1 MIQLKIFQVYINI
14 SFKMLS
20 FRANIHI
27 IALNVES
34 GSVHIK
40 LYLGKHEAYSNK
52 DPTMCDLWSH
62 HGFIFFPF

>member
-1 MIQLKIFQVYINI
+1 
-14 SFKMLS
+14 MLS